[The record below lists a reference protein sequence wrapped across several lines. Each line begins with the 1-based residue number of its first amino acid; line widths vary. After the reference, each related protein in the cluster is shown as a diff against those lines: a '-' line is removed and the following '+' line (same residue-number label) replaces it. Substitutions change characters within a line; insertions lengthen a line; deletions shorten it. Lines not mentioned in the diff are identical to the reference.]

1 MSQLTHFEATGTT
14 HLPAPV
20 KLPAAPVARITT
32 PQYRLIRALIERHPE
47 RKEVLDLLTGLKPES
62 APYATDYARRWCL
75 RRFGYMDGLAA
86 NDPAALRVRRRDA
99 WQADVPEAFTKFQ
112 QGSGHRLTYAE
123 ASKLIAWLSIKPHKR
138 ATADLDINR
147 ECFFLSYASPLDD

>member
-1 MSQLTHFEATGTT
+1 MTQLTLFEATGTS
-14 HLPAPV
+14 HVPAPA

-32 PQYRLIRALIERHPE
+32 PQYQFIRALLERRPE

-75 RRFGYMDGLAA
+75 RRFGFMDGLAA
-86 NDPAALRVRRRDA
+86 NDPAALRERRRDA
-99 WQADVPEAFTKFQ
+99 WQADVPAAFVKFQ

-123 ASKLIAWLSIKPHKR
+123 ASKLIGWLSIKPNKR
-138 ATADLDINR
+138 ATADFDTTR
-147 ECFFLSYASPLDD
+147 ECFFLSYASPLNA

>member
-1 MSQLTHFEATGTT
+1 MSQLTLFEATGTT

-20 KLPAAPVARITT
+20 KPREAPVARITT
-32 PQYRLIRALIERHPE
+32 PQYRLIRALLERRPE

-62 APYATDYARRWCL
+62 APYTNDYARRWCL
-75 RRFGYMDGLAA
+75 RRFGFMDGLAA
-86 NDPAALRVRRRDA
+86 SDPAALRERQRDA
-99 WQADVPEAFTKFQ
+99 WRSDVPEAFVKFQ

-123 ASKLIAWLSIKPHKR
+123 ASKLIGWLAIKPNQR
-138 ATADLDINR
+138 ATADLDDNR